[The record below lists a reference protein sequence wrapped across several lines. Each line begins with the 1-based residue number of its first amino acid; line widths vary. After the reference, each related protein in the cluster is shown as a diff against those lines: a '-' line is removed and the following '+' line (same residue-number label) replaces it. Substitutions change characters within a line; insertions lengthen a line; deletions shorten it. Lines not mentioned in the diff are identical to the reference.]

1 MTISR
6 DAALVLLKEYV
17 ASERLQKHCFAVE
30 ASMRA
35 YARHFGEDEEY
46 WGVCGLL
53 HDLDYEKF
61 PDEHPFLAVKK
72 LEELGYPE
80 DIQSAILGHATY
92 SGVAR
97 ESLMAKCLFAVDEL
111 TGFIVACA
119 YVRPEGLRGMKPNSV
134 KKKLKDK
141 AFAAKV
147 SREEIAQAV
156 DAFGVLLD
164 EHIERIIEGLLVVE
178 GELGLDKT

>member
-1 MTISR
+1 MIISR
-6 DAALVLLKEYV
+6 EAALQLLYSYID
-17 ASERLQKHCFAVE
+17 SESLRRHCLAVE
-30 ASMRA
+30 AAMRE
-35 YARHFGEDEEY
+35 YARHYNEDEDR

-53 HDLDYEKF
+53 HDMDYEKY

-80 DIQSAILGHATY
+80 DIRNAILRHATY

-97 ESLMAKCLFAVDEL
+97 ETQMAKCLFAVDEL
-111 TGFIVACA
+111 TGFIIACA
-119 YVRPEGLRGMKPNSV
+119 QVRPERLLGIMPKSI

-147 SREEIAQAV
+147 SREEISQAISELGV
-156 DAFGVLLD
+156 DLD
-164 EHIERIIEGLLVVE
+164 QHIERIIHGLREAEG
-178 GELGLDKT
+178 GLGLS